1 MGKRAASGRG
11 GIVIAQ
17 EVTKLVEAK
26 KDISGPE
33 VIAALKDKFP
43 GIKFN
48 EASVQ
53 VSFANVRKK
62 LGLSRT
68 LHRRPI
74 GGAKPGRKPGRPK
87 ASAAPVSAAGAA
99 PDAMKLLQTAKDL
112 LQACGGD
119 AALAATALRQVAA
132 LQAK

>member
-62 LGLSRT
+62 LGLSPAEMGRQCA
-68 LHRRPI
+68 LMK
-74 GGAKPGRKPGRPK
+74 AKLADR
-87 ASAAPVSAAGAA
+87 
-99 PDAMKLLQTAKDL
+99 
-112 LQACGGD
+112 
-119 AALAATALRQVAA
+119 AALFDECY
-132 LQAK
+132 QAFFFVRKYPENAKRFILSFELCFQEANGA